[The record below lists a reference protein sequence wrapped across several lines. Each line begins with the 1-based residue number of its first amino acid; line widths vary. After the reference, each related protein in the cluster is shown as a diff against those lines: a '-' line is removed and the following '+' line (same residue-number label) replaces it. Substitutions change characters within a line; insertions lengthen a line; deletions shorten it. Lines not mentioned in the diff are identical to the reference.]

1 MKKFKWIFFV
11 LILGIAAYALIVN
24 NVMGK
29 KESFE
34 IREAGIALQFSENG
48 EITGLLLGE
57 SKIPFLISGGTLL
70 DGLTVRGKVV
80 MEYLKKNGS
89 YKFTRTVADSL
100 GHTCTQTDVFTP
112 DKGSIRWEVAIS
124 SDDSPWTTAIISRM
138 KCARPQETL
147 IWAPWGSADFSGTV
161 STPKLSELIK
171 KGKTM
176 ESGGWSDPLVP
187 VGFLDRNW
195 HYGNVAQICPIA
207 DDFVALPLF
216 TLLVPE
222 SDLGLSLVL
231 APDDV
236 LLNMDLSVSDNGQFQ
251 YTRSNYR
258 IGSGRTLIFTMYLVP
273 HEASWRGGLR
283 FLTQRYPRYFDA
295 PNPLAHQI
303 VGCGAYSGSEM
314 PFDVAKYKKMAFGF
328 NWKLSDDFPYMGMF
342 IPPVKDA
349 DEKWRRSCA
358 EPRPVGKSD
367 STSCRQLNEYAKYMK
382 NSGFSVLNYFNVTE
396 YGKDVN
402 PNIGQLPAS
411 KVNDPQLWNDGSAF
425 MKVNFPNA
433 WLRVTS
439 CSKVNNSKPLTPIK
453 PIIELPGGLK
463 GIMSN
468 CYGAAI
474 VDPGDPDYQKF
485 LLEQADRHI
494 KLVPETDGIC
504 IDRTDW
510 LTFYNS
516 QADDSVSW
524 VDGLPARSL
533 YRSWAGL
540 MSKLGPLMH
549 NADKVI
555 LSNMMPMRL
564 ELGRE
569 LDGIFTEF
577 GQNGNALNTSALLC
591 MRKPAVAWTYNKTL
605 QQPNPDSFMQRH
617 LYLGVFPTAPFP
629 YNNHCIGPDSL
640 ADQLYTDYGPLLNA
654 MRGKKW
660 VLEPNCVETTTQGIK
675 VNLFEVPDGYVLPVT
690 FGGKAVSS
698 IVRLRNI
705 SGLNKMKITV
715 LHPGSDIEIPVASS
729 FKSNVLEIVVPLKR
743 GCGMVKFSNG
753 KILTMKRKS
762 SFQTQTTMNWNQVEI
777 REAKI

>member
-1 MKKFKWIFFV
+1 MKKIKLIFLL
-11 LILGIAAYALIVN
+11 LILSIGSYMFIVKN
-24 NVMGK
+24 IIGK
-29 KESFE
+29 KEAYE
-34 IREAGIALQFSENG
+34 IRDAGIAVLFSENG
-48 EITGLLLGE
+48 DITGLLLGD
-57 SKIPFLISGGTLL
+57 SKLPFLDSGGTLL
-70 DGLTVRGKVV
+70 DGLHVRGKVA
-80 MEYLKKNGS
+80 MKHLKKDGS
-89 YKFTRTVADSL
+89 YQFIRTIADSL
-100 GHTCTQTDVFTP
+100 GHTCTQTDIFTP
-112 DKGSIRWEVAIS
+112 VKGSIRWDVAIS
-124 SDDSPWTTAIISRM
+124 SDDPPWTTSIISRL
-138 KCARPQETL
+138 KCAKPKETL
-147 IWAPWGSADFSGTV
+147 IWSAWGSPDFSGTV
-161 STPKLSELIK
+161 ISPKLAEFVQ

-176 ESGGWSDPLVP
+176 GNGNWSDPLAP
-187 VGFLDRNW
+187 VGFLNRKW

-231 APDDV
+231 SPEDI
-236 LLNMDLSVSDNGQFQ
+236 LLNMDLSVSTDGQFQ
-251 YTRSNYR
+251 YSRSNYR
-258 IGSGRTLIFTMYLVP
+258 LGSGRTLKFTMYLVP
-273 HEASWRGGLR
+273 HEASWRGGMR
-283 FLTQRYPRYFDA
+283 FLTQRYPLYFDA
-295 PNPLAHQI
+295 PNPRTHRI

-349 DEKWRRSCA
+349 DEKWKRSCA
-358 EPRPVGKSD
+358 EPRPEGKTD

-382 NSGFSVLNYFNVTE
+382 ENGLSVLNYFNVTE

-402 PNIGQLPAS
+402 PNIGQLPAA
-411 KVNDPQLWNDGSAF
+411 KINDTELWKDGSAF

-453 PIIELPGGLK
+453 PIIELPSGLK

-474 VDPGDPDYQKF
+474 VDPGDPYYQKF
-485 LLEQADRHI
+485 ILEQAARHI

-533 YRSWAGL
+533 YLSWTGL

-549 NADKVI
+549 QADKVI

-569 LDGIFTEF
+569 LDGIYTEF

-591 MRKPAVAWTYNKTL
+591 TRKPAVAWTYNKTI
-605 QQPNPDSFMQRH
+605 QEPDPDLFMQRH

-629 YNNHCIGPDSL
+629 FNNHCIGPDPL

-660 VLEPNCVETTTQGIK
+660 VLEQNCVETTMQGVK
-675 VNLFEVPDGYVLPVT
+675 VNLFEVSDGYVLPVT
-690 FGGKAVSS
+690 FGGSAESA

-705 SGLNKMKITV
+705 LDLNKMKLTV
-715 LHPGSDIEIPVASS
+715 LHPGSDIEVPLTGL
-729 FKSNVLEIVVPLKR
+729 FNSNVLEIVVPLKR
-743 GCGMVKFSNG
+743 GCAMVKLSG
-753 KILTMKRKS
+753 K
-762 SFQTQTTMNWNQVEI
+762 
-777 REAKI
+777 